1 MVVRIKSKAEL
12 NASKKRGS
20 KLLTAACAGLLTAGM
35 ATAPQDAVA
44 QTGVFNESSLPGG
57 DFSNSFATAD
67 VLPADVGTIFGA
79 VSFAG
84 GLDAFQFVGLEPGT
98 TFGAVVSTDP
108 SFAEII
114 VRLGDSAG
122 NGLGSFFASDPAT
135 TILVPADG
143 VVVGVVSFFE
153 TPGSY
158 ELNITA
164 TSAAVPEPGSGSLL
178 ALGAAGLL
186 GLRRKKD

>member
-1 MVVRIKSKAEL
+1 MCIRDS
-12 NASKKRGS
+12 
-20 KLLTAACAGLLTAGM
+20 
-35 ATAPQDAVA
+35 
-44 QTGVFNESSLPGG
+44 
-57 DFSNSFATAD
+57 
-67 VLPADVGTIFGA
+67 
-79 VSFAG
+79 
-84 GLDAFQFVGLEPGT
+84 
-98 TFGAVVSTDP
+98 VSTDP

-143 VVVGVVSFFE
+143 VVVGVVNFFE

>member
-35 ATAPQDAVA
+35 AAAPQDAVA

-98 TFGAVVSTDP
+98 TFGAVVSTD
-108 SFAEII
+108 AEII
-114 VRLGDSAG
+114 VRLEDSAD
-122 NGLGSFFASDPAT
+122 NGLGSVSFFNSAT